1 MVQIPPY
8 NVTPKIHVSFSGKRS
23 SESELFAKN
32 LKDHPLNL
40 KSFTSNLIQDE
51 RKQYK
56 NSAKLILDPR
66 MQEI

>member
-1 MVQIPPY
+1 MQIPPY
-8 NVTPKIHVSFSGKRS
+8 NVTPKIHVAFSGIRS
-23 SESELFAKN
+23 PETELFAKN

-40 KSFTSNLIQDE
+40 KSYTSNLIQDE